1 MQIVMSIVNKIC
13 ILTWILYATAHGYGI
28 SILLFIQK
36 IANMKIY
43 RKYIQ

>member
-28 SILLFIQK
+28 SILFIQK